1 MKKLF
6 LSPQGIIRLVMCA
19 CLPLILAA
27 ASNCPKPTDANL
39 CLPNQDPLCANS
51 CYKVTGD
58 AATKHKDCVGETES
72 KKCDDEEEGGS
83 AGGTQWVYNQVK
95 VSGNCSSCG
104 STVEDGPDA
113 VSTPCRTAEAST
125 TDCGT

>member
-1 MKKLF
+1 MKKLL
-6 LSPQGIIRLVMCA
+6 LSPEGIIRLVMCA

-39 CLPNQDPLCANS
+39 CLPTQGELCSNG
-51 CYKVTGD
+51 CEKITGD
-58 AATKHKDCVGETES
+58 GDTKHKDCLGETES

-83 AGGTQWVYNQVK
+83 AGGTKWVYNQVK
-95 VSGNCSSCG
+95 VDELCRNCG
-104 STVEDGPDA
+104 TTIEDGPDA
-113 VSTPCRTAEAST
+113 VTNPCRTATVST